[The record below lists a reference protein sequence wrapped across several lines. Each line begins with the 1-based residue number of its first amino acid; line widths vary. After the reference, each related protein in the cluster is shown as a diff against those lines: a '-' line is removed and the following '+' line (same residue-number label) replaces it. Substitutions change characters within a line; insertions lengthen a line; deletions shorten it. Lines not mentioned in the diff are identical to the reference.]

1 MSVAAMRLPGL
12 AKREAAPVVPDAAE
26 TSAHGP
32 AGPGSFR
39 LVRYFAFA
47 SLAAFVLVA
56 AAFAFFEAKQGSFF
70 NEVQEREGAFFNA
83 TQEQFARRQE
93 EAALRDL
100 LAIHEAGNVNLTRLF
115 ANALWERD
123 FAPFVA
129 RAAAVSVEPCRA
141 IGDVLEASGKTV
153 APPGK
158 KACFA
163 DAGRRIM
170 DLPGF
175 REIDAKVIDSMKKTS
190 VFKVKVFDLRGVTVY
205 SSEHGQ
211 IGEDKLANAG
221 WKRALAG
228 TPASELTHRD
238 KFSAFEGVVEN
249 RDLIS
254 SYLPVL
260 GPGTDRIVGVFEVYS
275 DVTPFLAQIRGT
287 SRQITA
293 AAAANRDK
301 LARVSEENQ
310 RQVGEASLVQVA
322 SLLAVLAVL
331 FGVLFLIVRRADRI
345 IASQERDRDQ
355 AHQQLA
361 QSEKMAALGQMV
373 AGVAHQLNTPLAFS
387 KSNVG
392 VVIDQIDHLG
402 TPVKVAAK
410 IAELVRRVPG
420 DRIVLDVGRSRGQIE
435 AIDAT
440 AEDLGAMKEMLGD
453 VLKGIDQM
461 SELVV
466 HMRDFTRLDR
476 ARVSEFDVNAGLK
489 SVVYLAKSVI
499 PNSIEVI
506 EAYGPIPQIVCTPSQ
521 LNQIFLNLIINAS
534 QAIAGSG
541 RITVATRR
549 QAGFV
554 RVDVADTGTGIAPQ
568 ILGRIFE
575 PYFTT
580 KPEGVG
586 TGLGLNIARDI
597 ARAHGGDI
605 TVESEPGRGATF
617 IVMLPIEAGDETA
630 RAPGG
635 GPHNDGGA
643 H

>member
-12 AKREAAPVVPDAAE
+12 AKREAAPARPDAAA
-26 TSAHGP
+26 SKAHGP
-32 AGPGSFR
+32 AGPVRFH
-39 LVRYFAFA
+39 LVRYFTVA
-47 SLAAFVLVA
+47 SLVAFVAVA
-56 AAFAFFEAKQGSFF
+56 AAFAFFEAKRGAFF
-70 NEVQEREGAFFNA
+70 RGVQEREAAFFNA
-83 TQEQFARRQE
+83 TQDQFARRQE

-115 ANALWERD
+115 ANALWERE

-129 RAAAVSVEPCRA
+129 RAAAISVDSCRA
-141 IGDVLEASGKTV
+141 MADAKDAAGKAFAT
-153 APPGK
+153 PEK

-163 DAGRRIM
+163 EAGRRIM
-170 DLPGF
+170 ALPGF
-175 REIDAKVIDSMKKTS
+175 REIDAKVFESMKKTS
-190 VFKVKVFDLRGVTVY
+190 VFKIKVFDTRGVTVY
-205 SSEHGQ
+205 SSEHAQ
-211 IGEDKLANAG
+211 IGEDKLGNAG
-221 WKRALAG
+221 WRKALAG

-238 KFSAFEGVVEN
+238 KFSAFEGVIEN

-287 SRQITA
+287 SGQIKA
-293 AAAANRDK
+293 SAAANRAK
-301 LARVSEENQ
+301 LASVSAETE
-310 RQVGEASLVQVA
+310 RQVEESSIVQVA
-322 SLLAVLAVL
+322 TLLAALAAL
-331 FGVLFLIVRRADRI
+331 FGVLFVIVRRAGRI
-345 IASQERDRDQ
+345 IAAQENDRDQ

-373 AGVAHQLNTPLAFS
+373 AGVAHQLNTPLGFS
-387 KSNVG
+387 RSNVG
-392 VVIDQIDHLG
+392 VVIDQLG
-402 TPVKVAAK
+402 QIEMPVKVASRISEA
-410 IAELVRRVPG
+410 VRRTPG
-420 DRIVLDVGRSRGQIE
+420 DRLVLDVGRARAQLES
-435 AIDAT
+435 IDASP
-440 AEDLGAMKEMLGD
+440 EDVTAMKEMLGD

-476 ARVSEFDVNAGLK
+476 ARVSEFDVNEGLK

-499 PNSIEVI
+499 PNAIEVV
-506 EAYGPIPQIVCTPSQ
+506 EAYGPIRQIVCTPSQ

-534 QAIAGSG
+534 QAIEGGG
-541 RITVATRR
+541 RITVSTREES
-549 QAGFV
+549 GFV
-554 RVDVADTGTGIAPQ
+554 RVDVADTGSGIP
-568 ILGRIFE
+568 LELHERIFE

-605 TVESEPGRGATF
+605 AVDSRPGHGATF
-617 IVMLPIEAGDETA
+617 TVMLPIDEGGA
-630 RAPGG
+630 RA
-635 GPHNDGGA
+635 A
-643 H
+643 A

>member
-1 MSVAAMRLPGL
+1 MRLPAL
-12 AKREAAPVVPDAAE
+12 AKREAAPDPSDAAV
-26 TSAHGP
+26 SKAHGP
-32 AGPGSFR
+32 AGPVQFR
-39 LVRYFAFA
+39 LVRYFTVASLVAFA
-47 SLAAFVLVA
+47 VVA
-56 AAFAFFEAKQGSFF
+56 AAFAWFEAKRSDFF
-70 NEVQEREGAFFNA
+70 RDVQEREGAFFNS
-83 TQEQFARRQE
+83 TQDQFARRQE

-129 RAAAVSVEPCRA
+129 RAASVPIDHCRA
-141 IGDVLEASGKTV
+141 IADVVDAKGKTV
-153 APPGK
+153 APPEK

-163 DAGRRIM
+163 EAGQRIM
-170 DLPGF
+170 ALPGF
-175 REIDAKVIDSMKKTS
+175 REIDAKVVDSMKKTS
-190 VFKVKVFDLRGVTVY
+190 VFKIKVFDLRGVTVY
-205 SSEHGQ
+205 SSEHAQ
-211 IGEDKLANAG
+211 IGEDKLSNAG

-238 KFSAFEGVVEN
+238 RFSAFEGVVEN

-287 SRQITA
+287 STQIKA
-293 AAAANRDK
+293 SAAANREK
-301 LARVSEENQ
+301 VARVSEENQ
-310 RQVGEASLVQVA
+310 SQVEASSRVQVG

-331 FGVLFLIVRRADRI
+331 FGVLFLIVRRADGI
-345 IASQERDRDQ
+345 IAAQELDRDQ

-373 AGVAHQLNTPLAFS
+373 AGVAHQLNTPLGFS
-387 KSNVG
+387 KSNVSL
-392 VVIDQIDHLG
+392 VMDQLDQLA
-402 TPVKVAAK
+402 TPVKVATRISA
-410 IAELVRRVPG
+410 LVRQVPG
-420 DRIVLDVGRSRGQIE
+420 DKIVLDVGRSRGAIE
-435 AIDAT
+435 AIDA
-440 AEDLGAMKEMLGD
+440 APEDVAAMKEMLGD
-453 VLKGIDQM
+453 VLRGIDQM

-476 ARVSEFDVNAGLK
+476 ARVSEFDVNGGLK

-499 PNSIEVI
+499 PNSIEVV
-506 EAYGPIPQIVCTPSQ
+506 EAYGPIRQIVCTPSQ

-534 QAIAGSG
+534 QAIEDRG
-541 RITVATRR
+541 RITVATREE
-549 QAGFV
+549 AGYV
-554 RVDVADTGTGIAPQ
+554 RVDVADTGTGIPPEIQ
-568 ILGRIFE
+568 ERIFE

-586 TGLGLNIARDI
+586 TGLGLNVARDI

-605 TVESEPGRGATF
+605 TVDSRPGHGATF
-617 IVMLPIEAGDETA
+617 TVVLPFEAGGET
-630 RAPGG
+630 RA
-635 GPHNDGGA
+635 A
-643 H
+643 A

>member
-1 MSVAAMRLPGL
+1 MRLPGL
-12 AKREAAPVVPDAAE
+12 ANREATPASPDVAG
-26 TSAHGP
+26 SRAHGP
-32 AGPGSFR
+32 SGPGSFR
-39 LVRYFAFA
+39 LVRYFTYA
-47 SLAAFVLVA
+47 SLAAFVVVA
-56 AAFAFFEAKQGSFF
+56 AAFAFFESQQGGFF
-70 NEVQEREGAFFNA
+70 REVQEREAAFLNA
-83 TQEQFARRQE
+83 TQDQFARRQE

-129 RAAAVSVEPCRA
+129 RAASVTVDHCRA
-141 IGDVLEASGKTV
+141 IANAPDKSGRSV
-153 APPGK
+153 ATPEK

-163 DAGRRIM
+163 EAGRRIM
-170 DLPGF
+170 ELPGF
-175 REIDAKVIDSMKKTS
+175 REIDVKVADSMKKTS
-190 VFKVKVFDLRGVTVY
+190 VFKVKVFDLRGITVY

-221 WKRALAG
+221 WTRALAG

-275 DVTPFLAQIRGT
+275 DVTPFLAQIRAT
-287 SRQITA
+287 STQIKS
-293 AAAANRDK
+293 AAAANREK
-301 LARVSEENQ
+301 GGRVSEENQ
-310 RQVGEASLVQVA
+310 RQVEESSRIQVA
-322 SLLAVLAVL
+322 SLLGVLAVL
-331 FGVLFLIVRRADRI
+331 FGVLFFIVRRADRI

-387 KSNVG
+387 KSNVAL
-392 VVIDQIDHLG
+392 VIEQLAAFDA
-402 TPVKVAAK
+402 PVKVAAR
-410 IAELVRRVPG
+410 ISALVREVPG
-420 DRIVLDVGRSRGQIE
+420 DSILLNVGRARGRLE
-435 AIDAT
+435 ALDACP
-440 AEDLGAMKEMLGD
+440 EDLGAMKEMLGD

-476 ARVSEFDVNAGLK
+476 ARVAEFDVNEGLK

-499 PNSIEVI
+499 PNAIEVV

-534 QAIAGSG
+534 QAIEGGG
-541 RITVATRR
+541 RITVATRED
-549 QAGFV
+549 AGSV
-554 RVDVADTGTGIAPQ
+554 RIDVTDTGTGIPEE
-568 ILGRIFE
+568 ILERIFE

-605 TVESEPGRGATF
+605 TVASAPGRGATF
-617 IVMLPIEAGDETA
+617 TVLLPVEAGDEMA
-630 RAPGG
+630 RA
-635 GPHNDGGA
+635 A
-643 H
+643 